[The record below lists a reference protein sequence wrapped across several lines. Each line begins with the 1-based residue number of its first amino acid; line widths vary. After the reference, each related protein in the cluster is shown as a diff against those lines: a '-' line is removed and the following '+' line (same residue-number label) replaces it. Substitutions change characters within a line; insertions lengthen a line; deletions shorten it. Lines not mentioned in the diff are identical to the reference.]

1 MYCYNI
7 QRKLTTRFTRK
18 SVGEV
23 IVEVNKKLIAR
34 CKEYDKYSFMELYKM
49 YEKYLYS
56 LCFNYVQN
64 PQDALDLVQE
74 IYIKVFKNIDKF
86 DINMQFHPWIRKIAV
101 NTCLNFKRT
110 IKNNVISMNSVINDE
125 EEIALEDTL
134 KSKEDVLNDVV
145 NSETKNIIKKYIKE
159 ISEEY
164 RMIIVLRYYEDL
176 SYNEIAEITNMPLGT
191 VKTKLYRGKALLK
204 KKLKKVMEVD

>member
-7 QRKLTTRFTRK
+7 EDKFVYFFR
-18 SVGEV
+18 SVREK
-23 IVEVNKKLIAR
+23 IVEVNKRLILK
-34 CKEYDKYSFMELYKM
+34 CMEYDKYSFMELYKI

-56 LCFNYVQN
+56 LCFSYVQN
-64 PQDALDLVQE
+64 SQDALDLVQD
-74 IYIKVFKNIDKF
+74 IYIKVFKNIKKF

-110 IKNNVISMNSVINDE
+110 IKNNVISMNSAINDE
-125 EEIALEDTL
+125 SETDLEDTL
-134 KSKEDVLNDVV
+134 KSEKDVLEEVINGEIK
-145 NSETKNIIKKYIKE
+145 SIIKKYLNE

-176 SYNEIAEITNMPLGT
+176 SYNEISELTNMPLGT
-191 VKTKLYRGKALLK
+191 VKTKLYRAKAILK
-204 KKLKKVMEVD
+204 KKLKNIREVE